1 MQSLQV
7 LIVSPDTGR
16 RAALADTFRQAG
28 HRVMLAMDG
37 REAAAVLESPGLDA
51 LVVDLAG
58 APMELSALRHA
69 LMPALTLSPES
80 LEIIER
86 RHIAATLRHT
96 RGNKRRAAEILGIA
110 RSTLL
115 AKVRRYGLEADG
127 SAP

>member
-1 MQSLQV
+1 
-7 LIVSPDTGR
+7 
-16 RAALADTFRQAG
+16 
-28 HRVMLAMDG
+28 
-37 REAAAVLESPGLDA
+37 
-51 LVVDLAG
+51 
-58 APMELSALRHA
+58 
-69 LMPALTLSPES
+69 MPALTLSPES